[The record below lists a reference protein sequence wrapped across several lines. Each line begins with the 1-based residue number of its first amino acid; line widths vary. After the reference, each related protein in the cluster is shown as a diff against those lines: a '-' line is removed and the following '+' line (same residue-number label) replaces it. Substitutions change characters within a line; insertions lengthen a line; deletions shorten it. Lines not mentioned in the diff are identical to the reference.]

1 MQLLNDEM
9 REMLMMAKDT
19 KSAIR
24 EMNDAFKGDQES
36 DYIQFRD
43 SKSKKSTFKKV
54 VRQKTVERP
63 HGTA

>member
-1 MQLLNDEM
+1 
-9 REMLMMAKDT
+9 MLMMAKDT

>member
-36 DYIQFRD
+36 DYI
-43 SKSKKSTFKKV
+43 
-54 VRQKTVERP
+54 
-63 HGTA
+63 